1 MTTTTQ
7 TAAVPIVHNGQEMYD
22 AIMRTIEPEL
32 CSEAIPLLEEKCKN
46 ETDDQKKAR
55 AERYT
60 KAYAEYDKRAAEF
73 FAEVGTQVNK
83 LKRQA
88 FSSAEQK
95 NRSEETAKMQQLESL
110 ISS

>member
-1 MTTTTQ
+1 MTTPPQ
-7 TAAVPIVHNGQEMYD
+7 TAGVPVVHNGQEIYD

-32 CSEAIPLLEEKCKN
+32 CSEMIPLLNEKCKN

-60 KAYAEYDKRAAEF
+60 KASAEYDKRAAEF
-73 FAEVGTQVNK
+73 FAEVSAEVNT
-83 LKRQA
+83 LKRKA

-95 NRSEETAKMQQLESL
+95 NRSEEATKMQQLESL
-110 ISS
+110 INS